1 MGIGYSTI
9 FSYIIGIICLFFFGR
24 MFIVPLKAV
33 AKLIYSSLLG
43 GIAII
48 VINII
53 FSVFNYH
60 IALNPITAF
69 IIGMMGVP
77 GVALIVALKG
87 ILNI

>member
-1 MGIGYSTI
+1 
-9 FSYIIGIICLFFFGR
+9 
-24 MFIVPLKAV
+24 MFIVPLKKV

-48 VINII
+48 IINII
-53 FSVFNYH
+53 FGVFNYH

-69 IIGMMGVP
+69 IVGIMGLP
-77 GVALIVALKG
+77 GVALLVALKG